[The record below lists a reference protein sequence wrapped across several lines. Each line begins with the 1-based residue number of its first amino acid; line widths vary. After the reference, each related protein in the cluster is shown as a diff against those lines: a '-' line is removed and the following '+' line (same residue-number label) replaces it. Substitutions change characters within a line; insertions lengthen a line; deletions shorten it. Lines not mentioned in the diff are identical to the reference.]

1 MSKSVN
7 QWRGLRVIL
16 WCFFGFPPQTSGL
29 ALSEQL
35 LIGERCMDRL
45 SSIVA
50 FLCVD
55 KIEGNALQP
64 RETWEEHKEEA
75 EAKLW

>member
-1 MSKSVN
+1 M
-7 QWRGLRVIL
+7 LRVKL

-29 ALSEQL
+29 SEQL
-35 LIGERCMDRL
+35 LIGERCMDQS

-50 FLCVD
+50 FLCVE

-64 RETWEEHKEEA
+64 RET
-75 EAKLW
+75 